1 MRMMTVA
8 SLLAAL
14 LGTAAGAAEV
24 PLAAVLFPEQREVT
38 VGFAAT
44 ARAPRARLEAAVTLR
59 AGQGRIELTFD
70 DMKPAILFGGDVTSY
85 LVWAV
90 GREGKTVNLG
100 ELPVREARGTALFA
114 TGLKEFALLITAETH
129 PLVDLPS
136 ELVMFSSLPVKES
149 TARNTPF
156 TFTGLAPS
164 PVTANPSIAAIE
176 LSPGVSADLQQAT
189 RIVEL
194 ARAAD
199 AETYAPQL
207 IAEAEI
213 ALAQAGNLAQAGG
226 RKKELIDFAQRAVSL
241 GSQALRTV
249 ERRREAEELE
259 RRIAA
264 RQAEMA
270 ALESRAGT
278 AERARLQAE
287 ASLLETETRKA
298 SLELELQRLA
308 AERAALER
316 QRQEL
321 SRRLEG
327 ALSQVASTRSTA
339 RGFIVDLPDILFDS
353 GKATLKTEA
362 AVTIAKLTGILLL
375 MPELNLRIEGH
386 TDSTGS
392 AEFNIQLSRQRAEA
406 VRDFIAEQGV
416 TPARMVAAGYGP
428 ARPVADNAT
437 GEGRARNRRVEIVVA
452 EGVVPEAQ
460 P

>member
-1 MRMMTVA
+1 
-8 SLLAAL
+8 
-14 LGTAAGAAEV
+14 
-24 PLAAVLFPEQREVT
+24 
-38 VGFAAT
+38 
-44 ARAPRARLEAAVTLR
+44 
-59 AGQGRIELTFD
+59 
-70 DMKPAILFGGDVTSY
+70 
-85 LVWAV
+85 
-90 GREGKTVNLG
+90 
-100 ELPVREARGTALFA
+100 
-114 TGLKEFALLITAETH
+114 
-129 PLVDLPS
+129 
-136 ELVMFSSLPVKES
+136 MFSSLPVKES

-156 TFTGLAPS
+156 TFTGLAS
-164 PVTANPSIAAIE
+164 PPATANPSIAAIE

-194 ARAAD
+194 ARAAG

-213 ALAQAGNLAQAGG
+213 ALAQAGNLAQAG
-226 RKKELIDFAQRAVSL
+226 RKKELIDYAQRTVTL
-241 GSQALRTV
+241 GSQALRTI
-249 ERRREAEELE
+249 ERRRDAEELE

-270 ALESRAGT
+270 ALEARAGS
-278 AERARLQAE
+278 AEQARLQAE
-287 ASLLETETRKA
+287 AALRETETRKA

-316 QRQEL
+316 QKQEL

-339 RGFIVDLPDILFDS
+339 RGFIVDLPEILFDS
-353 GKATLKTEA
+353 GLATLKQEA
-362 AVTIAKLTGILLL
+362 RVTIAKLAGILLL

-392 AEFNIQLSRQRAEA
+392 GEFNMQLSRQRAEA

-452 EGVVPEAQ
+452 EGVVPEAK